1 MSNTAANHFDI
12 AVIGLGP
19 VGSLGALL
27 FAEAGLRVVAIEKDT
42 EVYRLPRAV
51 NLDGEIIRA
60 LQPLNL
66 AETVNAMM
74 QPLRADERAGFTD
87 SQRNWLF
94 GGRSVAMGSNGWQPA
109 NMFDQP
115 ELEGFLRATVQAHP
129 NVTCYLGYELCDF
142 ISTDATVTMRAA
154 SADENLNV
162 AARFM
167 LACDGAS
174 SPTRKALNIKWRD
187 LGYDQDWLVVD
198 VEMLKSHELPNA
210 VLQICDPDRI
220 HTYVATKDPN
230 RRWEFQ
236 LNPGETRAQMLEPQ
250 TIHALLDS
258 WAPRDS
264 YRLRRSAVY
273 QFHAAVA

>member
-94 GGRSVAMGSNGWQPA
+94 GGRSVAMGSNG
-109 NMFDQP
+109 
-115 ELEGFLRATVQAHP
+115 
-129 NVTCYLGYELCDF
+129 
-142 ISTDATVTMRAA
+142 
-154 SADENLNV
+154 
-162 AARFM
+162 
-167 LACDGAS
+167 
-174 SPTRKALNIKWRD
+174 
-187 LGYDQDWLVVD
+187 
-198 VEMLKSHELPNA
+198 
-210 VLQICDPDRI
+210 
-220 HTYVATKDPN
+220 
-230 RRWEFQ
+230 
-236 LNPGETRAQMLEPQ
+236 
-250 TIHALLDS
+250 
-258 WAPRDS
+258 
-264 YRLRRSAVY
+264 
-273 QFHAAVA
+273 